1 MSIWACAGW
10 SRLAPDATAA
20 ERASSVALRALQE
33 AQAAE
38 SQRAEEKRARALMCK
53 WANCVDQEATTDEE
67 YDSDDENVVV
77 SNLA

>member
-1 MSIWACAGW
+1 
-10 SRLAPDATAA
+10 
-20 ERASSVALRALQE
+20 
-33 AQAAE
+33 
-38 SQRAEEKRARALMCK
+38 MCK